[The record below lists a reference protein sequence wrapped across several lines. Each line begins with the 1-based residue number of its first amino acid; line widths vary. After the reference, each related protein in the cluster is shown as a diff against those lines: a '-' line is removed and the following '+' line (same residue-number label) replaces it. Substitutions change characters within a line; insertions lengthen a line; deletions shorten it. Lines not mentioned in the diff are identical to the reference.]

1 MKKTLRLLFF
11 FPLFAMTAGA
21 QNNNQTYAEKAA
33 EIQKEVWGTTVP
45 EFATTKVPVN
55 LSNESAV
62 VFAKSYSM
70 QRSLTNK
77 FKFMIITAS
86 STTRALKLTTFHER
100 VKINDKSALE
110 DFSTISYQK
119 RLDESVH
126 ILSAKF
132 SMTHDT
138 YIGAKIIK
146 PSGKEVVVNTSEEVL
161 IKNEKKDQVSKL
173 AISDLQVGDIL
184 DYYVSTVDVN
194 ENASTDN
201 FVDNDMVFVLAGEYP
216 VLYSSYDF
224 QYSKKDNVK
233 HICAN
238 GAPQFNI
245 STNAAG
251 DQIYSLKVRDQAK
264 YSSEF
269 WTSKFRQFPYIE
281 ISSSHTMGFVKFVSG
296 GKAGESAA
304 DRLQANKAI
313 FEGTFTERNIPYF
326 SDVVDRLKK
335 YFDGKKNIKA
345 VPLDSAMKVLYNIRK
360 GMVFGS
366 YSKDD
371 VGKVDEINYRRM
383 SSKFN
388 TVVMS
393 MALNDLK
400 IDHDVLLVCS
410 RNANT
415 LDNIFNYSD
424 FDACIR
430 INDTK
435 PLYMFFDDAATHFN
449 EIPQRFQGEKVIV
462 LTPKRESSTKYSFTE
477 GTAVLPVMQAA
488 VNNINEDIKVSLLPA
503 NMQKIKIQRLVKQT
517 GLMRHDD
524 QLRLLPV
531 VDIDNILMELSKSEK
546 LEKRLAE
553 NPETK
558 KLRDDFSYAFSDD
571 ESKSV
576 KKFTSEI
583 KTQYEQEPT
592 QVTDCK
598 IINAALDNSS
608 PVFQYSESFVLD
620 NLVKKAGNNYIIDA
634 GKLAGSFYKLE
645 EKERKRTYD
654 VYMPCSRSFKYT
666 INIAV
671 PQGYT
676 AKGLEEIAAKKTNKT
691 GSFSSEATL
700 NGNVVTIVITRVYNN
715 NFEKAENWPL
725 LSEVIDASA
734 GFNAQKILFEKKS

>member
-1 MKKTLRLLFF
+1 MKKSLRLLFF
-11 FPLFAMTAGA
+11 FLLLTGSASA

-33 EIQKEVWGTTVP
+33 EIRKDVWGTTVP
-45 EFATTKVPVN
+45 EFAATKVPTN

-70 QRSLTNK
+70 QRSQTNK

-86 STTRALKLTTFHER
+86 STTRTLKLTTFHER

-146 PSGKEVVVNTSEEVL
+146 PTGKEVIVNTSEEVL

-184 DYYVSTVDVN
+184 DYYVSTVDVS

-201 FVDNDMVFVLAGEYP
+201 FADNDLVFVLAGEYP

-224 QYSKKDNVK
+224 QYAKKDIVK

-238 GAPQFNI
+238 GAPQFDI
-245 STNAAG
+245 STNSAG

-264 YSSEF
+264 YPSEF
-269 WTSKFRQFPYIE
+269 WISKFRQFPYIE

-304 DRLQANKAI
+304 DRLQANKSI
-313 FEGTFTERNIPYF
+313 FEASFTERDLPYF
-326 SDVVDRLKK
+326 SEVTDRLKK

-345 VPLDSAMKVLYNIRK
+345 APLDSVMKVLYNIRK

-371 VGKVDEINYRRM
+371 IGKVDEINYRHM
-383 SSKFN
+383 ATKFN
-388 TVVMS
+388 AIIMS
-393 MALNDLK
+393 MVLNDLK
-400 IDHDVLLVCS
+400 IDYDVLLVSS

-462 LTPKRESSTKYSFTE
+462 LTPKRESATKYSFTE
-477 GTAVLPVMQAA
+477 GTAVLPVMAA
-488 VNNINEDIKVSLLPA
+488 SVNTINEEIKVALLPA
-503 NMQKIKIQRLVKQT
+503 SMQKLKIQRLVKQT
-517 GLMRHDD
+517 GSMRHND
-524 QLRLLPV
+524 QLGLLPV
-531 VDIDNILMELSKSEK
+531 IDIDNTLMELSKSDK

-571 ESKSV
+571 QSKSV
-576 KKFTSEI
+576 KKFTAEI
-583 KTQYEQEPT
+583 KAQYEQEPT
-592 QVTDCK
+592 QVVDCK
-598 IINAALDNSS
+598 IINAGLDNSN

-645 EKERKRTYD
+645 DKERKRTFD

-666 INIAV
+666 ISIAV
-671 PQGYT
+671 PPGYV
-676 AKGLEEIAAKKTNKT
+676 AKGLEELATKKTNKT
-691 GSFSSEATL
+691 GSFSSEATV
-700 NGNVVTIVITRVYNN
+700 NGNMVTIVITRVYNN

-725 LSEVIDASA
+725 LTETIDASS
-734 GFNAQKILFEKKS
+734 GFNAQKILLEKKS

>member
-11 FPLFAMTAGA
+11 FLLFAVTAGA

-45 EFATTKVPVN
+45 EFAATTVPAN

-62 VFAKSYSM
+62 VFAKSFSM

-86 STTRALKLTTFHER
+86 STTRVLKLTTFHQR

-126 ILSAKF
+126 FMSAKF
-132 SMTHDT
+132 SKIHDT

-146 PSGKEVVVNTSEEVL
+146 PAGKQIIVNTSEEVL
-161 IKNEKKDQVSKL
+161 IKNEKNDQVSKL

-184 DYYVSTVDVN
+184 DYYVSTVDIS
-194 ENASTDN
+194 EDANADNFTDN
-201 FVDNDMVFVLAGEYP
+201 DQVFVLAGEYP

-224 QYSKKDNVK
+224 QYAKKDIVK

-238 GAPQFNI
+238 GAPQFDV
-245 STNAAG
+245 STNSAG
-251 DQIYSLKVRDQAK
+251 DQIYSLKVRNQAK

-269 WTSKFRQFPYIE
+269 WISKFRQFPYIE

-304 DRLQANKAI
+304 ERLQANKAL
-313 FEGTFTERNIPYF
+313 FEGAFVERELPYF
-326 SDVVDRLKK
+326 NDVVDRLKK

-345 VPLDSAMKVLYNIRK
+345 APLDSVMKVLYNIRK
-360 GMVFGS
+360 GMVLGS

-383 SSKFN
+383 AAKAN
-388 TVVMS
+388 TVIMS

-410 RNANT
+410 RNSNT

-435 PLYMFFDDAATHFN
+435 PLYMFFDDATTHFN

-462 LTPKRESSTKYSFTE
+462 LTPKRESGTKYSFTE
-477 GTAVLPVMQAA
+477 GTAVLPVMAA
-488 VNNINEDIKVSLLPA
+488 AANTINEDIRVSLLPA
-503 NMQKIKIQRLVKQT
+503 NMQKLKIQRLVKQT
-517 GLMRHDD
+517 GAMRHDD
-524 QLRLLPV
+524 QLNLLPV
-531 VDIDNILMELSKSEK
+531 IDIDNALMELSKSEK

-571 ESKSV
+571 QSKAV
-576 KKFTSEI
+576 KKFTAEI
-583 KTQYEQEPT
+583 KSQYEQEPT
-592 QVTDCK
+592 QVADCK
-598 IINAALDNSS
+598 IISAGLDNSS

-645 EKERKRTYD
+645 EKERKRTFD

-666 INIAV
+666 ISIAV
-671 PQGYT
+671 PQGYI

-700 NGNVVTIVITRVYNN
+700 NGNTLTIVMTRVYNN
-715 NFEKAENWPL
+715 NFEKAENWAL
-725 LSEVIDASA
+725 LTEVIDASS
-734 GFNAQKILFEKKS
+734 GFNTQKILLEKKS